1 MKKPTAARSDPKTV
15 TPMSKSDRLA
25 AFAESLRGH
34 DSYVLVGHVNPDPD
48 CLGTMLAVGQ
58 GLRRLGKRVTWV
70 SPDPVPEGL
79 QFLPGA
85 DAIKI
90 PPAPAADVLLVIDCE
105 PARTG
110 AVSEQLGDFKHVYNL
125 DHHVTNEGKAPFAYV
140 DAEAAATAEIAV
152 ELLVDHWGLT
162 LEPDDAF
169 NLYTALVTDTG
180 SFRFRNTTARTLA
193 VAARLVEAGVR
204 PGAVAEAVYESMT
217 WPAFQLLRTA
227 LASLERSD
235 DGRVAWITLTR
246 GMLASCG
253 ATEDD
258 ATGLSQYPRMI
269 AGVDVSFV
277 LRELEDGHTRVSLRS
292 KGAVDVSVIAGRFG
306 GGGHPGASGCTIQMP
321 PSDALPKLRAVVDE
335 VLATTTIKGGQA
347 GR

>member
-1 MKKPTAARSDPKTV
+1 MKKPEPARTRSDGKTV
-15 TPMSKSDRLA
+15 APMSKTERLA

-58 GLRRLGKRVTWV
+58 GLRRLGKQVTWV
-70 SPDPVPEGL
+70 SPDPVPVGL

-85 DAIKI
+85 DSIET
-90 PPAPAADVLLVIDCE
+90 PPAPSADVLLVIDCE

-110 AVSEQLGDFKHVYNL
+110 AVSEQLGDYKYVYNL
-125 DHHVTNEGKAPFAYV
+125 DHHVTNEGEAPFAYV

-152 ELLVDHWGLT
+152 ELIVDHWGLA

-169 NLYTALVTDTG
+169 NLYTALMTDTG
-180 SFRFRNTTARTLA
+180 SFRFRNTTSRTLA

-204 PGAVAEAVYESMT
+204 PGSVAEAVYENMT

-246 GMLASCG
+246 NMFAACG

-306 GGGHPGASGCTIQMP
+306 GGGHPGASGCTMEMSP
-321 PSDALPKLRAVVDE
+321 ADALPRLRAVTDE
-335 VLATTTIKGGQA
+335 VLASLETAKGE
-347 GR
+347 